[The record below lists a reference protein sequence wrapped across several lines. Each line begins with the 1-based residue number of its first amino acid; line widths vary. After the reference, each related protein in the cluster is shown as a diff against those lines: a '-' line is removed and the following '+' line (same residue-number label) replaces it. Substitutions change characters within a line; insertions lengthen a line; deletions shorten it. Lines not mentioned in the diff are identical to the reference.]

1 MQRFAS
7 AIALAFTVAATAVP
21 ASAAVILTDAAT
33 GVMLKD
39 GDNGLA
45 WQVHSDL
52 SQIGTSV
59 LAHVQPGNP
68 VGVTLQSQSQI
79 RISGNGYAHVEDAS
93 ATDGQKFDD
102 LDIFLTSYPQGFGGI
117 EFSIQYSGFKGK
129 KPAPAYL
136 YIAADLLSGGSVNFS
151 PLLISSNATRDYQ
164 IIGDGNDI
172 FTRLNLRSYTSPAKT
187 TGFAFDQIKQID
199 IDLVKTPVPEPAIWG
214 MMVLG
219 FGGIGVAMR
228 RKRQNRATSV
238 SA

>member
-1 MQRFAS
+1 MHRFAS
-7 AIALAFTVAATAVP
+7 VIALAFTTAAGP

-39 GDNGLA
+39 GDNSLA
-45 WQVHSDL
+45 SQVHSDT

-59 LAHVQPGNP
+59 LAHVQPGIP
-68 VGVTLQSQSQI
+68 VGITLQSQSKIQI
-79 RISGNGYAHVEDAS
+79 NGNGYAHVEDAS

-102 LDIFLTSYPQGFGGI
+102 LDIFLNGYPQGFDAI

-136 YIAADLLSGGSVNFS
+136 YLSADLLGGGTVNFS
-151 PLLISSNATRDYQ
+151 PLLVSSNGLKDYQ

-172 FTRLNLRSYTSPAKT
+172 FSRLSLRSYTSSAQT
-187 TGFAFDQIKQID
+187 TGFAFDQVKQID
-199 IDLVKTPVPEPAIWG
+199 IDLVKTPVPEPAMWG
-214 MMVLG
+214 MMLLG
-219 FGGIGVAMR
+219 FGGIGIAMR
-228 RKRQNRATSV
+228 RKRRNRALSV